1 MTDRFD
7 EMARKIITPGPHNGH
22 GTQKIAPIAT
32 ALREL
37 AAAEREAAAKIA
49 DDYHEWTYWGQ
60 YDNASAAEAAAGEIA
75 AAIRLGR
82 PLTADEISKLDTIG
96 KTPLTGRKLREYQ
109 NGHKAGAADMRE
121 RAAVKAR
128 NGCLVPPDGG
138 SPCAADRELCE
149 DIERGIRSLPLT
161 TPKET

>member
-1 MTDRFD
+1 MAESWVTDANNHPRV
-7 EMARKIITPGPHNGH
+7 
-22 GTQKIAPIAT
+22 AT

-82 PLTADEISKLDTIG
+82 PLTTDEISKLDTIG
-96 KTPLTGRKLREYQ
+96 KTPLTGKKLREYQ

-121 RAAVKAR
+121 RVAKQAAGQCVAVNYLPHNTSANELASWLTERDFK
-128 NGCLVPPDGG
+128 L
-138 SPCAADRELCE
+138 AAA
-149 DIERGIRSLPLT
+149 IRSLPLT